1 MTPKK
6 KLQVFVSSTYSD
18 LRDER
23 QAAVEA
29 ILTAGHIPAGME
41 LFAAGDQSQMEVI
54 KRWIDE
60 SDLFLLILG
69 GRYGSIDPSS
79 NKSYIQL
86 EYEYALEKEKPF
98 FAVVID
104 ENYLKERVKVR
115 GIDLYEITYQQQL
128 KDFRKTVLTKLVRFW
143 CDRKDIE
150 LAVLRTLSDFARR
163 DDLVG
168 WVPGNEAVNIG
179 ALAEEI
185 ARLAKENASLR
196 EQISKLGVASPF
208 FSGLSFDE
216 MFQLLLSNR
225 IDPTQVSAEMLGI
238 LKNVAMAFRH
248 SEPTLLHFF
257 WLCRNALGKERER
270 GRKKSPESHDYLN
283 DLQMF
288 NLVKE
293 YGEDI
298 GSYVYTE
305 YSLTETGKSFLLRLM
320 RYPGSQ
326 EATEYHFP
334 KDMDSERDRRASLLK
349 QRATNDENSDGRRDA
364 VQELARNWKDY
375 ADTVQILKQR
385 AASDE
390 NPEVRQVAVQE
401 LALGWK
407 DDPDTLQ
414 ILTQHAASDENPE
427 VRRAAVHEL
436 VRGWKEEPDTLQIL
450 TQHAS
455 SDENPE
461 VRRAAVH
468 ELVRGWKEDPDTLQI
483 LKRRAAS
490 DENPEVRRA
499 AVQELA
505 RGWKEDPDTL
515 QILKRRAAS
524 DENPEV
530 RQVAVQELALGWKED
545 PDTLQIL
552 KQRAAS
558 DENPDVRQVA
568 VQELACGWK
577 KDPDTLQILKQ
588 HAASDEN
595 PEVRQVAVQE
605 LALSWKEDPDT
616 LQILKQRAASDE
628 NPEVR
633 RVAVRELAR
642 GWKEDPDTLQILKQH
657 AASDENP
664 EVRRVAVEEL
674 GWGWNEDPDTLQILT
689 QRAASDENQQV
700 REMAVRQL
708 KVHYHRDV

>member
-60 SDLFLLILG
+60 SDVFLLILG

-115 GIDLYEITYQQQL
+115 GIDVYEITYQQQL

-168 WVPGNEAVNIG
+168 WVPGNEAVNTG

-238 LKNVAMAFRH
+238 LKNVAMAFKH

-288 NLVKE
+288 NLVTE

-334 KDMDSERDRRASLLK
+334 KDMDSERDRRASL
-349 QRATNDENSDGRRDA
+349 
-364 VQELARNWKDY
+364 
-375 ADTVQILKQR
+375 
-385 AASDE
+385 
-390 NPEVRQVAVQE
+390 
-401 LALGWK
+401 
-407 DDPDTLQ
+407 
-414 ILTQHAASDENPE
+414 
-427 VRRAAVHEL
+427 
-436 VRGWKEEPDTLQIL
+436 L

-515 QILKRRAAS
+515 QILTQHASS

-530 RQVAVQELALGWKED
+530 RQVAVQELAL
-545 PDTLQIL
+545 
-552 KQRAAS
+552 
-558 DENPDVRQVA
+558 
-568 VQELACGWK
+568 GWK

-595 PEVRQVAVQE
+595 PEVRRVAVE
-605 LALSWKEDPDT
+605 EFADGWKEDPDT
-616 LQILKQRAASDE
+616 LVILKRATSDSSPDVRQASVQALADGWKEEPDTLVILKRATSDE

-642 GWKEDPDTLQILKQH
+642 GWKEDPDILQILKQH

-689 QRAASDENQQV
+689 QRASSDENPQV

>member
-1 MTPKK
+1 MAEKK
-6 KLQVFVSSTYSD
+6 KLQVFVSSTYAD

-60 SDLFLLILG
+60 SDVFLLILG
-69 GRYGSIDPSS
+69 GRYGSIDPTTK
-79 NKSYIQL
+79 KSYIQL
-86 EYEYALEKEKPF
+86 EYEYAQEKAKPF

-104 ENYLKERVKVR
+104 ENYAKDRVRTR
-115 GIDLYEITYQQQL
+115 GIDVYETTYSQQL
-128 KDFRKTVLTKLVRFW
+128 QNFRTIVLTKLVRFW

-168 WVPGNEAVNIG
+168 WVPGNEAVNTG

-225 IDPTQVSAEMLGI
+225 IDSTQVSAEMLGI

-257 WLCRNALGKERER
+257 WLCRNALGKDRER

-288 NLVKE
+288 NLVTE

-334 KDMDSERDRRASLLK
+334 QDMDSERDRRASLSSSALPTMRIPMGAGM
-349 QRATNDENSDGRRDA
+349 QC
-364 VQELARNWKDY
+364 RNWPATGKITQTPCRFLSSALPTMRIRRCARLPCRNWPSAGNRTRHR
-375 ADTVQILKQR
+375 ADSQAARYQR
-385 AASDE
+385 
-390 NPEVRQVAVQE
+390 
-401 LALGWK
+401 
-407 DDPDTLQ
+407 
-414 ILTQHAASDENPE
+414 
-427 VRRAAVHEL
+427 
-436 VRGWKEEPDTLQIL
+436 
-450 TQHAS
+450 
-455 SDENPE
+455 
-461 VRRAAVH
+461 
-468 ELVRGWKEDPDTLQI
+468 
-483 LKRRAAS
+483 
-490 DENPEVRRA
+490 
-499 AVQELA
+499 
-505 RGWKEDPDTL
+505 
-515 QILKRRAAS
+515 
-524 DENPEV
+524 
-530 RQVAVQELALGWKED
+530 
-545 PDTLQIL
+545 
-552 KQRAAS
+552 
-558 DENPDVRQVA
+558 
-568 VQELACGWK
+568 
-577 KDPDTLQILKQ
+577 
-588 HAASDEN
+588 
-595 PEVRQVAVQE
+595 
-605 LALSWKEDPDT
+605 
-616 LQILKQRAASDE
+616 
-628 NPEVR
+628 
-633 RVAVRELAR
+633 
-642 GWKEDPDTLQILKQH
+642 
-657 AASDENP
+657 
-664 EVRRVAVEEL
+664 
-674 GWGWNEDPDTLQILT
+674 
-689 QRAASDENQQV
+689 
-700 REMAVRQL
+700 
-708 KVHYHRDV
+708 